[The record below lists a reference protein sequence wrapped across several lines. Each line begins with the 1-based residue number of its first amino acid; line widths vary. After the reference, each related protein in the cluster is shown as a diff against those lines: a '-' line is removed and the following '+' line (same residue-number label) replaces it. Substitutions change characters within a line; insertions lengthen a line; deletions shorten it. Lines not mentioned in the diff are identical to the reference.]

1 MNFSKRRK
9 LGDNGSVLVAVI
21 IIVSIVG
28 ILAGSLF
35 IMTMSNS
42 QMKRVDRQ
50 SKDTFYSAET
60 ALDEITLG
68 LQDNLAKS
76 TREAYGYLLV
86 NYLSDNVSQE
96 ERDKKFK
103 KTVHDNLIAV
113 LEDQLSNPTPSQD
126 DINTALITK
135 LTSFLSIQDSSIV
148 KVASLNGLEADPD
161 YKYITFKSVEVDYSY
176 KGYSNTIITDIKII
190 IPDAAFSVD
199 LPYTSEL
206 PFGAYGIIAK
216 DSINVDNHK
225 SLSIS
230 GNMYSGNN
238 GINVD
243 SSGSIDAKS
252 SYIITVGDI
261 HISNT
266 NSSSEGDV
274 SFGIK
279 RLGTSGAVNVWT
291 HNILVDANN
300 NSASGLHSKKNTDF
314 SVTNG
319 RVNVADDLM
328 MNSYASRVKID
339 GSYFGFG
346 SSLVNEEQSSS
357 ITINGRMANLDLSNC
372 QSISIAGRAFID
384 APDYDTSGSD
394 MSKKFVDLPTGESIS
409 VRGNQISYLVP
420 SKCISVKHNPIT
432 DSEYGT
438 DGSSIT
444 FDWTACDDDGLI
456 LNNYIDASN
465 PFFAKGYR
473 IPNSSGTGTTL
484 VIYYYLN
491 IKDGL
496 MDDFFVDYCKTY
508 GTSKMASIFT
518 LDGLSSSVHVN
529 DHYEATADSNIKTA
543 QSAVI
548 SYIFDEDTLD
558 HSEDVVKST
567 DSATLSGEA
576 GAKASE
582 YTYYKSTLKS
592 SEDSV
597 LAEVLPANYKSR
609 TAVENLINFDLIN
622 EIITLTGSDEVMN
635 ITDSESGATAKII
648 NGDYTISGTGN
659 KGIIIATGNVTFTD
673 GAEFEGLVISGGP
686 EGNTAGGEVTIGQ
699 DVKVI
704 ANENLITMILGDTNT
719 YAIKYTDQDG
729 KKVTKTL
736 GDFFMDP
743 RAGQVSYVPK
753 EDEDNE
759 ETKTQDLADL
769 VVYENWVKN

>member
-126 DINTALITK
+126 DINAALITK

-161 YKYITFKSVEVDYSY
+161 YKYITFKSVEVDYSD

-206 PFGAYGIIAK
+206 PFGSYGIIAK

-279 RLGTSGAVNVWT
+279 RLGTSGAVNVWA

-372 QSISIAGRAFID
+372 QSISILYQSYSALYLAFH
-384 APDYDTSGSD
+384 
-394 MSKKFVDLPTGESIS
+394 FL
-409 VRGNQISYLVP
+409 
-420 SKCISVKHNPIT
+420 
-432 DSEYGT
+432 
-438 DGSSIT
+438 
-444 FDWTACDDDGLI
+444 
-456 LNNYIDASN
+456 
-465 PFFAKGYR
+465 
-473 IPNSSGTGTTL
+473 
-484 VIYYYLN
+484 
-491 IKDGL
+491 
-496 MDDFFVDYCKTY
+496 
-508 GTSKMASIFT
+508 
-518 LDGLSSSVHVN
+518 
-529 DHYEATADSNIKTA
+529 
-543 QSAVI
+543 
-548 SYIFDEDTLD
+548 
-558 HSEDVVKST
+558 
-567 DSATLSGEA
+567 
-576 GAKASE
+576 
-582 YTYYKSTLKS
+582 
-592 SEDSV
+592 
-597 LAEVLPANYKSR
+597 
-609 TAVENLINFDLIN
+609 
-622 EIITLTGSDEVMN
+622 
-635 ITDSESGATAKII
+635 
-648 NGDYTISGTGN
+648 
-659 KGIIIATGNVTFTD
+659 
-673 GAEFEGLVISGGP
+673 
-686 EGNTAGGEVTIGQ
+686 
-699 DVKVI
+699 
-704 ANENLITMILGDTNT
+704 
-719 YAIKYTDQDG
+719 
-729 KKVTKTL
+729 
-736 GDFFMDP
+736 
-743 RAGQVSYVPK
+743 
-753 EDEDNE
+753 
-759 ETKTQDLADL
+759 
-769 VVYENWVKN
+769 